1 MNGLVNIVHAF
12 IQIFEFGFI
21 GSKKRF
27 LFVSKWLLGI
37 RELFKRVRRDS
48 VSFETA
54 RSLGRALQKLI
65 LFRGNRSG
73 RGCRP
78 FFLKLDR
85 RWPET
90 ERNRSWYLQA
100 VWDYCWPRRKPES
113 SAPSRCKIVDIYPR
127 PRHAIAS

>member
-12 IQIFEFGFI
+12 IQIFEFRFI

-65 LFRGNRSG
+65 LFRGNRSS

-78 FFLKLDR
+78 FFRNWIEDALKQGVIGLGIFK
-85 RWPET
+85 
-90 ERNRSWYLQA
+90 LFG
-100 VWDYCWPRRKPES
+100 
-113 SAPSRCKIVDIYPR
+113 I
-127 PRHAIAS
+127 IAGL